1 MKQTSY
7 VMVKPQF
14 ANSKAVVAEIRK
26 RLAAAGLEIKEEA
39 FVRYG
44 ANHARQHYAEH
55 VEKDF
60 YPNLERYITSDKAYG
75 MVVEGEDA
83 IATIRTLV
91 GSTKNA
97 PKGTIRHDI
106 PAKLGI
112 APRVTENVV
121 HASDSTES
129 AAKEIAIFKDLVAE
143 KQKWSAE
150 ELADLEK
157 Y

>member
-1 MKQTSY
+1 MKEKSY

-14 ANSKAVVAEIRK
+14 ANSKMVIEEVTK
-26 RLAAAGLEIKEEA
+26 RLQNAGLKITQAE
-39 FVRYG
+39 FVRYD
-44 ANHARQHYAEH
+44 AKHARQHYHEH

-60 YPNLERYITSDKAYG
+60 YPNLEAYITSDKVYG
-75 MVVEGEDA
+75 MIVEGENA
-83 IATIRTLV
+83 IATIRALV
-91 GSTKNA
+91 GSTKNSA
-97 PKGTIRHDI
+97 PGTIRHDI
-106 PAKLGI
+106 PVKLGI

-121 HASDSTES
+121 HASDCVEAAEKES
-129 AAKEIAIFKDLVAE
+129 AIFKDLVAE